1 MKNGTS
7 NTMSG
12 PGDSTANSNAGP
24 DAMTWAS
31 TWEMMNR
38 TLEAFATRNTD
49 SSDRRDG
56 KSRKTFKKP
65 KEFKDDSDGCIDT
78 WVEVMRL
85 HLEQD
90 NLNDERQACTAILS
104 NLEGTA
110 LKCVVAKKEEERDT
124 ADKIFEILLNRF
136 GSGMKGHQAM
146 MRFEKRRQRDD
157 ESVDRFI
164 DDLESLRRRSDPE
177 ESTNRRNFSIASKFI
192 DGVKSDDLRTM
203 LATYYTLSKDSAPT
217 PEEKR
222 QKSREYM
229 LMKPMK
235 YSYSENRNMQG
246 GSQPQRSSWYKPRD
260 DMDNHVAD
268 CTTYKQGMKSLGY
281 APDEEDMSQME
292 EHEYYSGLIIKIGA
306 RCFFCNQEGH
316 FRMDCPLFWEAVKD
330 QSHPKHKLALAAVQN
345 QRNRQ
350 NEFESRNLGA
360 PSTELPTKTVKAV
373 THVNGAIEFAAGNSL
388 EINYEKA
395 ATKAITKVK
404 QDLAAKEIEQ
414 RLKLEIERQNFN
426 EALAGSKP
434 TPEAVPG
441 STKTGNSNTVK
452 MVTGKPFGISKIG
465 ARIMSIIT
473 VGGHEVTR
481 NLSEPSDQTIMHI
494 DVYADYLSCISP
506 QTTSRAL
513 RALLT
518 RGGSKSVRV
527 DNRYTEAYGPHEVML
542 NIDGINIYTKTMI
555 TCDEDLIGQIYVGK
569 EELKVRSIGH
579 CAMLEEDAMHI
590 GTEADVTGHVLDIS
604 GKKTQLR
611 GLLDTGAVLSVK
623 PIETWEKMGFDKGDL
638 IDSRIRLS
646 AANKGALRVLG
657 RTPIIALNL
666 GERNLWMSFLVVENL
681 DESDQ
686 FILGRDFI
694 RNFDVTIDLNN
705 AMFRIRNPDRRY
717 VIKPV
722 NLIMANETKAPV
734 FLSRRVRLK
743 ANEAAIVGLR
753 MKNYNELSDNKQ
765 VCIVPNPNS
774 QSAAVLGRSFSITKS
789 GLCVS
794 VLLNTL
800 DIPITIQRGRKL
812 GYALPVKTRY
822 ETTENSKQ
830 NEVVDCPN
838 HRDKICILRR
848 LQKIKDSSGLVK
860 SLKSETDDGLSSC
873 SNFPERPTLDEM
885 QTDKPVL
892 PEIEH
897 LWGKLKDEQLEAIKD
912 VLERNEEVF
921 SRHKADI
928 GCCNFVEH
936 EIELEE
942 NAVPHREGARR
953 MTPHKSEACR
963 KEIETL
969 LEYDMIEPSKS
980 PWACGVVM
988 AKKKGDQLRF
998 CCDFRYLNSVTVKD
1012 AYPIPRI
1019 DESLS
1024 KLGDANFFTT
1034 LDLGSTFWQVPLRKQ
1049 DRDKTGFACELG
1061 LFQWK
1066 RMPFGLCNAT
1076 ATFQRLMAH
1085 ALIGV
1090 TKKYGNLVMCYV
1102 DDVVI
1107 ATPTLEDHIERLD
1120 EVLACMKRSGLKCKP
1135 SKCEILKDSIKY
1147 LSRMVD
1153 KHGIRPDPDAVE
1165 AVLTWKSPKTE
1176 HQLMSFLGFA
1186 NYYREF
1192 IKGYADKVYPMQQL
1206 MRHKGKKFTWNNA
1219 AEESF
1224 QRIMKELCEA
1234 PVLGM
1239 PTEKGIYVLDTD
1251 ASVVAISGILHQEQE
1266 WNGKTVLRPIAYGSK
1281 VLSDT
1286 EMKYG
1291 APKAEMFAVV
1301 TFVERNTG
1309 HTWAVSHSSC
1319 ESTIEH

>member
-1 MKNGTS
+1 MTKLKQIDKKLKYSEEDRDLIRKELKYNKHEYLDIYFNLAKATDERLQQMPDKVDATNEERDKNIKKDMQQLKNRYDDVNSQLGSLEKRMDTMNRNQAESSCAIQAKLDAILRNSTSQERPAADRTQGTRVDFVEPQRNKRQSTPLPLNRDAVSIAPTAAKTIMKNGTS

-38 TLEAFATRNTD
+38 NLEAFATRNTD

-56 KSRKTFKKP
+56 KSRKTSKKP

-90 NLNDERQACTAILS
+90 NLNDESQACTAILS

-157 ESVDRFI
+157 ESIDRFL

-203 LATYYTLSKDSAPT
+203 LATYYTLLKDSAPT
-217 PEEKR
+217 PEEMR

-229 LMKPMK
+229 LMKPKK
-235 YSYSENRNMQG
+235 YSYSENRNTQG

-260 DMDNHVAD
+260 DMDKRRSCANCGSADHHVAD

-281 APDEEDMSQME
+281 IPDEEDMSQME

-350 NEFESRNLGA
+350 NEFESRKLGA
-360 PSTELPTKTVKAV
+360 PS
-373 THVNGAIEFAAGNSL
+373 
-388 EINYEKA
+388 
-395 ATKAITKVK
+395 TKVK

-414 RLKLEIERQNFN
+414 RLKQEIERQNFN
-426 EALAGSKP
+426 EALTGSKP

-441 STKTGNSNTVK
+441 STKTGNCNTVK
-452 MVTGKPFGISKIG
+452 MVTGTPFGISKIG

-527 DNRYTEAYGPHEVML
+527 DNRHTEAYGPHEVML

-611 GLLDTGAVLSVK
+611 GLLDTGAVLSVI
-623 PIETWEKMGFDKGDL
+623 PIETWERMGFNKGDL

-657 RTPIIALNL
+657 MTPIIALNL

-694 RNFDVTIDLNN
+694 RNFDVAIDLNN

-717 VIKPV
+717 AIKPV

-812 GYALPVKTRY
+812 GYG
-822 ETTENSKQ
+822 
-830 NEVVDCPN
+830 
-838 HRDKICILRR
+838 ICFT
-848 LQKIKDSSGLVK
+848 GY
-860 SLKSETDDGLSSC
+860 
-873 SNFPERPTLDEM
+873 N
-885 QTDKPVL
+885 
-892 PEIEH
+892 
-897 LWGKLKDEQLEAIKD
+897 
-912 VLERNEEVF
+912 
-921 SRHKADI
+921 
-928 GCCNFVEH
+928 
-936 EIELEE
+936 
-942 NAVPHREGARR
+942 
-953 MTPHKSEACR
+953 
-963 KEIETL
+963 
-969 LEYDMIEPSKS
+969 
-980 PWACGVVM
+980 
-988 AKKKGDQLRF
+988 
-998 CCDFRYLNSVTVKD
+998 
-1012 AYPIPRI
+1012 PI
-1019 DESLS
+1019 
-1024 KLGDANFFTT
+1024 
-1034 LDLGSTFWQVPLRKQ
+1034 
-1049 DRDKTGFACELG
+1049 
-1061 LFQWK
+1061 
-1066 RMPFGLCNAT
+1066 
-1076 ATFQRLMAH
+1076 
-1085 ALIGV
+1085 
-1090 TKKYGNLVMCYV
+1090 
-1102 DDVVI
+1102 
-1107 ATPTLEDHIERLD
+1107 
-1120 EVLACMKRSGLKCKP
+1120 
-1135 SKCEILKDSIKY
+1135 
-1147 LSRMVD
+1147 
-1153 KHGIRPDPDAVE
+1153 
-1165 AVLTWKSPKTE
+1165 
-1176 HQLMSFLGFA
+1176 
-1186 NYYREF
+1186 
-1192 IKGYADKVYPMQQL
+1192 
-1206 MRHKGKKFTWNNA
+1206 
-1219 AEESF
+1219 
-1224 QRIMKELCEA
+1224 
-1234 PVLGM
+1234 
-1239 PTEKGIYVLDTD
+1239 
-1251 ASVVAISGILHQEQE
+1251 
-1266 WNGKTVLRPIAYGSK
+1266 
-1281 VLSDT
+1281 
-1286 EMKYG
+1286 
-1291 APKAEMFAVV
+1291 
-1301 TFVERNTG
+1301 
-1309 HTWAVSHSSC
+1309 
-1319 ESTIEH
+1319 